1 MAPKIN
7 LCYAY
12 LNLGGKKISP
22 VALRGYLGYLFAND
36 PEFHHHSPLSYHYP
50 LVQYKITES
59 TLAVVGLGKYS
70 SIVFERLSQI
80 EYLVVPNEKIKV
92 NNVELETVSYEIT
105 QMQTRYEFITPW
117 IALNSKNYENYLAF
131 DGKQRK
137 ELLTRILIA
146 NILSMLKGL
155 DIIYKEKITANIE
168 KYKTK
173 TTTAHENKFAG
184 IWCKW
189 NANILLPD
197 YVGLGKS
204 VSKGFG
210 VVKKLND
217 S

>member
-12 LNLGGKKISP
+12 LNLDGKKISP
-22 VALRGYLGYLFAND
+22 VVLRGYLGYLFAND
-36 PEFHHHSPLSYHYP
+36 PEFHHHSPSSYHYP
-50 LVQYKITES
+50 LVQYKMTNS
-59 TLAVVGLGKYS
+59 KLVVVGLGKYS
-70 SIVFERLSQI
+70 NIVFERLSQI
-80 EYLVVPNEKIKV
+80 ESVVVPNGKIKV
-92 NNVELETVSYEIT
+92 NNVEVETISHEIT
-105 QMQTRYEFITPW
+105 QMQTSYEFITPW
-117 IALNSKNYENYLAF
+117 IALNSKNYENYLSF

-146 NILSMLKGL
+146 NILSMFKGL
-155 DIIYKEKITANIE
+155 DIIYKEKIMVNIE

-173 TTTAHENKFAG
+173 ITTAHENKFAG

-189 NANILLPD
+189 NANISLPD
-197 YVGLGKS
+197 YIGLGKS

-210 VVKKLND
+210 VVKKSHD